1 MRSKIALLFT
11 ASLLLLSCQKSD
23 KSSKNLSELNY
34 QNSKESRSNIVKI
47 AIIGDQGTGER
58 SQKLL
63 MMIRSQKADLLL
75 INGDFDYEN
84 DPIKWRDMNE
94 RILGKDFPIISVTG
108 NHDIP
113 NWSEYQKVIKKWQ
126 NNPKLNCYGDAGVRT
141 VCNFKGIEI
150 VSASPGIFPNEPSSV
165 DEEFIEDAFKNSRSK
180 WRICQWHKNM
190 HDMQTGQKGDETGWG
205 IYEECREHGAM
216 IVTGHEHAY
225 ARSYLLR
232 SIKDKEVSNY
242 SDLLELSKGKSIVVL
257 SGLGGISS
265 RAMLHDGYWWASKE
279 NLDTGVKAGA
289 LFCSYDLSKDTATC
303 YFMDEWGDIKDLFYV
318 KNRIELDNN
327 QI

>member
-1 MRSKIALLFT
+1 MKSKIAILFT
-11 ASLLLLSCQKSD
+11 LPLLVLSCQKSN
-23 KSSKNLSELNY
+23 KSLENISELGY
-34 QNSKESRSNIVKI
+34 KNSKGSRSDIVKI

-58 SQKLL
+58 SQRVLK
-63 MMIRSQKADLLL
+63 MIRSQKADLLL

-94 RILGKDFPIISVTG
+94 KILGKDFPIIAVTG

-113 NWSEYQKVIKKWQ
+113 NWSEYQKIIKKWQ
-126 NNPKLNCYGDAGVRT
+126 NNSKLNCHGDAGVRT

-150 VSASPGIFPNEPSSV
+150 VSASPGIFEDEPASI
-165 DEEFIEDAFKNSRSK
+165 DEEFIKKTFNNSRSK

-190 HDMQTGQKGDETGWG
+190 HDMQTGLKGDETGWG
-205 IYEECREHGAM
+205 VYEECRENGAM

-225 ARSYLLR
+225 ARSYLLS
-232 SIKDKEVSNY
+232 SIKDKEVSSY
-242 SDLLELSKGKSIVVL
+242 SDLMELKKGKSVVVL

-265 RAMLHDGYWWASKE
+265 RALRHDGYWWADKE

-289 LFCSYDLSKDTATC
+289 LFCSYDLNKDLTTC
-303 YFMDEWGDIKDLFYV
+303 YFLDEWGDIKDLFYI
-318 KNRIELDNN
+318 KNLILNKKN
-327 QI
+327 QL